1 MSENKA
7 FLKLSLLLTAI
18 VAVTVTF
25 LAGCNNAST
34 RGFPFGLS
42 ALSSRTAEN
51 ENIRDQI
58 EADTRANQTRNAA
71 IQQASFDSA
80 DGKGNVAFA
89 GGLAAPAG
97 TWHQSYE
104 TALEISRRTGKPILA
119 DFTGSDWC
127 SWCVKLKKNVFDTAE
142 FKEWAKDN
150 VVLLELDYPQSSS
163 QRASQPPE
171 IKQQNQR
178 LKNKYKVSGYP
189 TVLFLDS
196 KGGVYGKIEYKDN
209 PTLWIK
215 AAETLLN
222 R

>member
-1 MSENKA
+1 MNENKA
-7 FLKLSLLLTAI
+7 FLKSSLLLTAI
-18 VAVTVTF
+18 VAVTITF
-25 LAGCNNAST
+25 LAGCNNASM

-42 ALSSRTAEN
+42 ADATAEN
-51 ENIRDQI
+51 ENLRNKI
-58 EADTRANQTRNAA
+58 EADTRAIQKRNAT

-80 DGKGNVAFA
+80 DGKGNVALA
-89 GGLAAPAG
+89 GGIAAPAG
-97 TWHQSYE
+97 TWHQSYA
-104 TALEISRRTGKPILA
+104 TAQEISRRTGKPILA

-142 FKEWAKDN
+142 FKNWAKDN
-150 VVLLELDYPQSSS
+150 VVLLELDYPNRS
-163 QRASQPPE
+163 SQPPE

-178 LKNKYKVSGYP
+178 LKSKYKVSGYP

-196 KGGVYGKIEYKDN
+196 EGGVYGKLGYKDN
-209 PTLWIK
+209 PTPWIK